1 MAPGPK
7 TVDEAIEKIMNS
19 ERLTEAI
26 CQAVKEAA
34 SQEFAKLM
42 DQLEKHESRIMD
54 LESVQQSQRKE
65 IVKLNG
71 LIEGYESRISRLEN
85 DTNNLEQYSKRNC
98 ILFFGVPETKEED
111 TTQLICKIAR
121 EKLRVDLQPSAID
134 RSHRL
139 QRRSQANDANDAS
152 RGTPSSG
159 HMQTRSGRRDQ
170 SNQGSSPS
178 AAPRPLLVKFVSY
191 QSRQMVIK
199 NRKLLK
205 GSRMSI
211 QEHLTRKNQDLLAKT
226 RANPSVKEAWTS
238 DGRIVA
244 LVRATGGKYITR
256 GIRGVKDLP
265 TD

>member
-1 MAPGPK
+1 MAPVPR
-7 TVDEAIEKIMNS
+7 TVDEAINKIMSS
-19 ERLTEAI
+19 ERLTETI
-26 CQAVKEAA
+26 RQAVKEAA
-34 SQEFAKLM
+34 SQAFAELM
-42 DQLEKHESRIMD
+42 DQLEKQESRIMD
-54 LESVQQSQRKE
+54 LESVQQSQKKE
-65 IVKLNG
+65 IAKLNG
-71 LIEGYESRISRLEN
+71 LVEGYESRISRLEN

-111 TTQLICKIAR
+111 TTQLVCKIAR
-121 EKLRVDLQPSAID
+121 EKLRIDLQPSAID

-139 QRRSQANDANDAS
+139 QRRSQGNDANDAP
-152 RGTPSSG
+152 PSDRR
-159 HMQTRSGRRDQ
+159 QTRSGQRDGN
-170 SNQGSSPS
+170 SQGSSPS
-178 AAPRPLLVKFVSY
+178 TAPRPLLVKFVSY
-191 QSRQMVIK
+191 QSRQLVIK

-244 LVRATGGKYITR
+244 LVRAGGKYITR

-265 TD
+265 AS